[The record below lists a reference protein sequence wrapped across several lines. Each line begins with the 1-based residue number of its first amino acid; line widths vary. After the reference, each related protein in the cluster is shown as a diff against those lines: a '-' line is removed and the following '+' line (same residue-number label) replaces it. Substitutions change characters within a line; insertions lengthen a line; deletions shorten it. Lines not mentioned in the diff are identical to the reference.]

1 MPARLPAPALP
12 AAPSA
17 PVPSAPTLPA
27 SLTVAMLLADGR
39 LPSGGHAHSAGL
51 EPALLAGMPPSEVP
65 AYLVGRARTTSLVE
79 AGTAVVARHRLRGDG
94 SRAALDDIVDH
105 WAARTPSAAQREAS
119 RLLGRGCLR
128 LASRLWPE
136 SAAVQACAM
145 LTAPPRPVVI
155 GAIAAVTD
163 MDPRDLV
170 RVFVYED
177 AQTAAAAMLKLSP
190 ADPVVP
196 VGWVLAA
203 CAAVEDRVDAVA
215 ALTDPAGIPAGSA
228 PHAEGWAEAHAL
240 TNRRLFRA

>member
-1 MPARLPAPALP
+1 MTAPAFT
-12 AAPSA
+12 S
-17 PVPSAPTLPA
+17 TRPA

-51 EPALLAGMPPSEVP
+51 EPALLAGMPAADVP

-79 AGTAVVARHRLRGDG
+79 AGTAVVTRHRLREAP
-94 SRAALDDIVDH
+94 SSAALDDVVAH

-119 RLLGRGCLR
+119 RLLGRGVLR
-128 LASRLWPE
+128 LAGRLWPD
-136 SAAVQACAM
+136 AQAVQACSA
-145 LTAPPRPVVI
+145 LAAPPRPVVI

-163 MDPRDLV
+163 MDPEDLV

-177 AQTAAAAMLKLSP
+177 AQTAAAALLKLAP
-190 ADPVVP
+190 ADPAVP

-203 CAAVEDRVDAVA
+203 CAAVEELVDEIA

-228 PHAEGWAEAHAL
+228 PHSEGWAEAHAL

>member
-1 MPARLPAPALP
+1 MPAPLSAPA
-12 AAPSA
+12 
-17 PVPSAPTLPA
+17 LPA

-51 EPALLAGMPPSEVP
+51 EPALLAGMPTGDVP
-65 AYLVGRARTTSLVE
+65 AYLIGRAQTTSLVE
-79 AGTAVVARHRLRGDG
+79 AGTAVVARHRLRSTPSAPG
-94 SRAALDDIVDH
+94 LVEIIDH

-128 LASRLWPE
+128 LATRLWPE
-136 SAAVQACAM
+136 AAAVQACAV
-145 LTAPPRPVVI
+145 LAAPPRPLVI
-155 GAIAAVTD
+155 GAIAAQTG

-190 ADPVVP
+190 TDPAVP

-203 CAAVEDRVDAVA
+203 CAAVEHLVDAVA
-215 ALTDPAGIPAGSA
+215 ELTEPAGIPAGSA